1 MTTLT
6 VPQLPSTN
14 PTLAET
20 MRACLLKAGLSHAQ
34 GSRVYVLGSPKAW
47 LGTAYHEVLQA
58 LPTLAAEGVETSV
71 QQRVEAVWSQ
81 AVERLERRAALHPLN
96 HRFGSA
102 LTWKGYYLVL
112 ETLRI
117 RVRELTESINR
128 QYDRS
133 AGYRQENITGVSREK
148 EFIALDG
155 KLRGRID
162 VVQGDEII
170 DYKTGTLFENDTSGT
185 PPSLKAAYVRQ
196 LRIYAYLV
204 HSATG
209 KWPRGG
215 LLFPLAGPPVV
226 VDIEPTQ
233 CETEAAEA
241 VRLLG
246 RYNSSVASAGEAI
259 GLASPSPEAC
269 RWCSF
274 KTICPA
280 FWANANESW
289 ISLLDG
295 EAVAGRL
302 ARPPLA
308 LHGGAAWSVAL
319 TVDAGTTPQGER
331 VISPLSTDLHPS
343 VPQLSQGERVR
354 IIGLG
359 QRSNGS
365 LFPTQRTVVLAE
377 AVAPAI
383 RLGGNI
389 NSSEAS

>member
-1 MTTLT
+1 MAVLT
-6 VPQLPSTN
+6 VPQFQSTN

-20 MRACLLKAGLSHAQ
+20 MRVCLLRAGLSHAQ
-34 GSRVYVLGSPKAW
+34 GSRAYVLSNPKAW
-47 LGTAYHEVLQA
+47 LGTAYHEVLEA
-58 LPTLAAEGVETSV
+58 LPVLAAEGAEASV
-71 QQRVEAVWSQ
+71 QQRAEAIWNQ
-81 AVERLERRAALHPLN
+81 AIKRIEQQAASHPLN

-117 RVRELTESINR
+117 RVREFTESINR

-133 AGYRQENITGVSREK
+133 AGYRKENITSASREK
-148 EFIALDG
+148 EFSALAG

-162 VVQGDEII
+162 LVRGNEII
-170 DYKTGTLFENDTSGT
+170 DYKTGALFENDTGDA

-209 KWPRGG
+209 KWPRRGII
-215 LLFPLAGPPVV
+215 FPLAGQPVI

-241 VRLLG
+241 VEFLE
-246 RYNSSVASAGEAI
+246 RYNSSVASAEEALS
-259 GLASPSPEAC
+259 LASPSSEAC

-280 FWANANESW
+280 FWMTVNESW
-289 ISLLDG
+289 TSILDG

-302 ARPPLA
+302 ARPPLP

-319 TVDAGTTPQGER
+319 TVDAGTAPQGER
-331 VISPLSTDLHPS
+331 VISTLSTDLHPS
-343 VPQLSQGERVR
+343 VPQLCQGDRVL
-354 IIGLG
+354 IVGLG
-359 QRSNGS
+359 RRSNGS

-377 AVAPAI
+377 AAVPTI
-383 RLGGNI
+383 RLSGSI
-389 NSSEAS
+389 NSSEPS

>member
-1 MTTLT
+1 
-6 VPQLPSTN
+6 
-14 PTLAET
+14 
-20 MRACLLKAGLSHAQ
+20 
-34 GSRVYVLGSPKAW
+34 
-47 LGTAYHEVLQA
+47 
-58 LPTLAAEGVETSV
+58 
-71 QQRVEAVWSQ
+71 
-81 AVERLERRAALHPLN
+81 
-96 HRFGSA
+96 
-102 LTWKGYYLVL
+102 
-112 ETLRI
+112 
-117 RVRELTESINR
+117 
-128 QYDRS
+128 
-133 AGYRQENITGVSREK
+133 
-148 EFIALDG
+148 
-155 KLRGRID
+155 
-162 VVQGDEII
+162 
-170 DYKTGTLFENDTSGT
+170 
-185 PPSLKAAYVRQ
+185 VRQ